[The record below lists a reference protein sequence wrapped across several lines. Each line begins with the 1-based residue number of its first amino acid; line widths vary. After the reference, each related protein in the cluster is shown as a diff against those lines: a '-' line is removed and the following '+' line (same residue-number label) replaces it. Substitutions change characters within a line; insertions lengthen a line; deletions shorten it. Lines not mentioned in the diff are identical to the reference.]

1 LTILDTVASHPEKLT
16 PILRF
21 FTYYLPATADLVSDR
36 LKLEAHAGQARLQ
49 EIDHT
54 LGRLQ
59 EAFASFERA
68 VVEPDLAS
76 VDLDMELL
84 DRALKD
90 DLAPR

>member
-1 LTILDTVASHPEKLT
+1 VGSCATTLATGDECWADCASGYNTSGPT
-16 PILRF
+16 RC
-21 FTYYLPATADLVSDR
+21 Y
-36 LKLEAHAGQARLQ
+36 
-49 EIDHT
+49 

>member
-1 LTILDTVASHPEKLT
+1 M
-16 PILRF
+16 
-21 FTYYLPATADLVSDR
+21 SDR

-59 EAFASFERA
+59 EAFASFGRA

>member
-1 LTILDTVASHPEKLT
+1 MVFAT
-16 PILRF
+16 P
-21 FTYYLPATADLVSDR
+21 AKV
-36 LKLEAHAGQARLQ
+36 
-49 EIDHT
+49 
-54 LGRLQ
+54 
-59 EAFASFERA
+59 ASFERA